1 MLCSKIEPCRHC
13 TLTYSFKKKFATHG
27 AQCPVTRLFI
37 AAKNNDAKNVSK
49 LLAAR
54 INSDALFEMDESDDG
69 GSFALLAAAKQGHV
83 DIVKLL
89 AGAYASMHMRSPR
102 DHVTPLHMAA
112 SLGHASIVEMLIAKG
127 AETSV
132 RAKFGITP
140 LIAAVIGGHANV
152 VAVLVASG
160 VNIDEPIPPGDC
172 NLEAHTALHIA
183 TQAEGSNYQEIVELL
198 IRGNFKTHARRKTY
212 M

>member
-1 MLCSKIEPCRHC
+1 MLENRAVPPLHAH
-13 TLTYSFKKKFATHG
+13 LLVQKKFATHG

-89 AGAYASMHMRSPR
+89 AGPIAIASP
-102 DHVTPLHMAA
+102 
-112 SLGHASIVEMLIAKG
+112 EM
-127 AETSV
+127 
-132 RAKFGITP
+132 
-140 LIAAVIGGHANV
+140 
-152 VAVLVASG
+152 
-160 VNIDEPIPPGDC
+160 DED
-172 NLEAHTALHIA
+172 E
-183 TQAEGSNYQEIVELL
+183 EEEEEEDE
-198 IRGNFKTHARRKTY
+198 
-212 M
+212 